1 MTACMRAF
9 PGLVRYAPNRASAAA
24 VRARDRPAARDNL
37 PAFRPRGPHH
47 YLPPPAMKATDIRRG
62 HVIVLDGQPCRVM
75 EFTHRTPG
83 NLRAFVQ
90 VRLRNLLS
98 GNTFDT
104 RLPATDFVDEA

>member
-62 HVIVLDGQPCRVM
+62 PVIVLDGQPFRGM
-75 EFTHRTPG
+75 EFTQRTPG
-83 NLRAFVQ
+83 KLPAFGQ
-90 VRLRNLLS
+90 ERLRKLLT
-98 GNTFDT
+98 GHTI
-104 RLPATDFVDEA
+104 